1 MDVQM
6 PSQESKLSE
15 LKVNVFPGG
24 FNWGLYVGIEK
35 GFFAEQGLQIQI
47 LGTPNSVTQMT
58 EFAEGKFDI
67 AMTAVDNIVAY
78 REGQGEAPIGPQP
91 EFFAFMGSD
100 SGFLRLVS
108 SPDIST
114 IADLA
119 GKVLSVDAL
128 TTGYAF
134 VLYEIL
140 RRNGMDRNAYELQR
154 RGGMIQR
161 MNSLLEG
168 NESATQLSAPYNLI
182 AKGRGQRQLVTAT
195 SILGAYQGNVAAA
208 RRSWAE
214 KNGDKIVAF
223 IRAYHASIGWLYQP
237 SNRTAAIE
245 LLVRNV
251 AGMSPDV
258 AEASYVELLAPDDG
272 FFRDCRIDLAGLQCV
287 LDLRSRYAEPNKTL
301 IDPMKYCDPSYYQRA
316 SSAFF

>member
-1 MDVQM
+1 M
-6 PSQESKLSE
+6 PPQELNLPE

-24 FNWGLYVGIEK
+24 FNWGLYAGIEK
-35 GFFAEQGLQIQI
+35 GFFAQQGLRIQI

-78 REGQGEAPIGPQP
+78 CEGQGEAPIGAQP

-100 SGFLRLVS
+100 SGFLSLVCA
-108 SPDIST
+108 PDIST

-161 MNSLLEG
+161 MNSLLER
-168 NESATQLSAPYNLI
+168 NEKATLLSAPYNLI
-182 AKGRGQRQLVTAT
+182 AKGRGQKQLVTAT
-195 SILGAYQGNVAAA
+195 SVLGAYQGNVAAA

-223 IRAYHASIGWLYQP
+223 IRAYHASIAWLYQP
-237 SNRTAAIE
+237 ANRAAAID

-251 AGMSPDV
+251 AGMSHDV
-258 AEASYVELLAPDDG
+258 AEASYGELLAPEGG
-272 FFRDCRIDLAGLQCV
+272 FFRDCKIDMAGLQCV
-287 LDLRSRYAEPNKTL
+287 LDLRSRYAEPKKTL
-301 IDPMKYCDPSYYQRA
+301 TDPMTYCDASYYQRA
-316 SSAFF
+316 SSAF